1 MQTFLALDPP
11 VATDAH
17 YFDVDEFRE
26 ETGLDEVEASDDDIE
41 RNRALAEEVLEHA
54 TGVAWLPRRAIESV
68 RTDNGRWRL
77 QHSFVRELEGM
88 VYGETSLDAAALA
101 GQGVSS
107 DGRYLIGYTGGI
119 PGELTYTYG
128 FEVPPLRIRRAAMTA
143 TRIWTLRGPVDD
155 RATQIAADG
164 ATINL
169 STPGVQ
175 GSITGIPEVDATIRA
190 YRNQGTLQ

>member
-11 VATDAH
+11 VVTDDHYFTLEEFRAETDLDDVEATDE
-17 YFDVDEFRE
+17 DV
-26 ETGLDEVEASDDDIE
+26 E

-68 RTDNGRWRL
+68 RTDTGRWRL
-77 QHSFVRELEGM
+77 QHSFVRELESM
-88 VYGETSLDAAALA
+88 AYGETTLDPAALTE
-101 GQGVSS
+101 QGVSTN
-107 DGRYLIGYTGGI
+107 GRWLLGYYGGI

-128 FEVPPLRIRRAAMTA
+128 FEAPPQRIRRAAMTA
-143 TRIWTLRGPVDD
+143 ARIWTLRGPVDD